1 MDKSEKGYVPELEEK
16 RHLPIQIKWILDGDP
31 TKTEERIQKFDGIL
45 KNIID
50 SWLGKEQQETISK
63 RFRDVMEDLENSKDL
78 IVKIYFTHAVFD
90 VSVTT
95 KNEVLLIQE
104 RNHNQKL

>member
-1 MDKSEKGYVPELEEK
+1 MDKSEKGYVPEQEEK

-50 SWLGKEQQETISK
+50 SWLSEEQQKIISQK
-63 RFRDVMEDLENSKDL
+63 FHKVMIDLENSKDL
-78 IVKIYFTHAVFD
+78 TIKIYATHAVFD

-95 KNEVLLIQE
+95 KYEVLLIQE